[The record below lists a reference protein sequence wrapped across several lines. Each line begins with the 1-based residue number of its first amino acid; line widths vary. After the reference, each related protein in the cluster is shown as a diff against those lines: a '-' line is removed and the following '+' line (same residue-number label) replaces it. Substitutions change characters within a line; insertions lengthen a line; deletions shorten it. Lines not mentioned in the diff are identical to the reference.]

1 MYKELAGKQTNFN
14 ILYYVGVTVTKS
26 DLLDGEWRQ
35 QCPLLNQEGSARW
48 CDTESLAPDQWNSD
62 CCWTHWQF
70 PPLFACLYTMR
81 MHKQTM
87 HTHTHTHT
95 HTPWLTNHGHLELII
110 IDVKIDY
117 LWQTGWQYDTHWL
130 QTQVSRTHRYWSGL
144 TWPHSHCWPADWLEK
159 ETEQPTEQGRE
170 IRRYLWFHCFLPG
183 SILYVWNLQNCR
195 KLWLICQQL
204 WPMTSWWWVC
214 TL

>member
-1 MYKELAGKQTNFN
+1 MRYRVSGSRSVKQWLLLDSLTVSSFVCLSIHNAHAQTNN
-14 ILYYVGVTVTKS
+14 
-26 DLLDGEWRQ
+26 
-35 QCPLLNQEGSARW
+35 A
-48 CDTESLAPDQWNSD
+48 
-62 CCWTHWQF
+62 
-70 PPLFACLYTMR
+70 
-81 MHKQTM
+81 
-87 HTHTHTHT
+87 HTHT

-159 ETEQPTEQGRE
+159 ETDIQKGKTEGWWTEWPEINYTESGQRTEQPTEQGRE